1 MQNATP
7 CYDKTQAE
15 LDLLEAIALPEL
27 YYPWN
32 PTLPEAEHYLDIQE
46 KEFSLSDWLTDKEIS
61 QRAKNLFSHFDQI
74 WSRVSL
80 EQSLLEKFAPLVPH
94 DLLNALVKSVKEVAS
109 QYQSLADRMVQ
120 SVLTILPQWNEED
133 LEVLARPLA
142 YAMREADLNP
152 LDTVL
157 KCGKCWTE
165 LSEIEQARLSLVI
178 ARYTLYQLS
187 MSD

>member
-1 MQNATP
+1 MQNTTP
-7 CYDKTQAE
+7 CYYKNQAE

-27 YYPWN
+27 PYPWN
-32 PTLPEAEHYLDIQE
+32 QTLPESEYYLDIQE
-46 KEFSLSDWLTDKEIS
+46 KEFSLSDWLTEKEIS
-61 QRAKNLFSHFDQI
+61 QRAKNLFYHFDQI
-74 WSRVSL
+74 WSNVSV

-94 DLLNALVKSVKEVAS
+94 DLLNALVKSVTEVAS
-109 QYQSLADRMVQ
+109 QYQSLADRMVK

-133 LEVLARPLA
+133 LQVLARPLA
-142 YAMREADLNP
+142 YAMREADPNP
-152 LDTVL
+152 LDTLL

-178 ARYTLYQLS
+178 ARYTLSQLS